1 MSRPSYGIKVSYNG
15 LPDYHQIVSEELWRA
30 AERTRQQYQENLE
43 RGVGADGAH
52 GRPYVGTGEA
62 IARTTVWPE
71 LPGADEY
78 TVAGETMQHVIAEY
92 GRTPGKKMPPPEP
105 IERWA
110 KEAGLKPRDGETWES
125 MIWTIR
131 RHIAVHGLP
140 GFAPAQLAA
149 ATIAPTLGPAIKARF
164 RELETQ

>member
-1 MSRPSYGIKVSYNG
+1 MSYAIKVSRRRRPN
-15 LPDYHQIVSEELWRA
+15 HRQIASEELWKA
-30 AERTRQQYQENLE
+30 AVRTQNAWRENLDA
-43 RGVGADGAH
+43 GIGATGSH

-62 IARTTVWPE
+62 IARTTVSPE

-78 TVAGETMQHVIAEY
+78 IVAGETVQHLIAEF
-92 GRTPGKKMPPPEP
+92 GRTPGSKMPPPEP

-110 KEAGLKPRDGETWES
+110 REAGLKPRDGETWES